1 MEKDTLP
8 QIPQLY
14 LSQLFIDICK
24 KFKFTSCEPPL
35 ASSNGR
41 TNIKGKAATLKMSNK
56 GREWKAVE
64 KRNELN
70 DAFAKKQDKKPDQ
83 NKIGE
88 KAGCSLFRASM

>member
-1 MEKDTLP
+1 
-8 QIPQLY
+8 
-14 LSQLFIDICK
+14 
-24 KFKFTSCEPPL
+24 
-35 ASSNGR
+35 
-41 TNIKGKAATLKMSNK
+41 MSNK

-88 KAGCSLFRASM
+88 KAGCSLFRASMLDSIT

>member
-1 MEKDTLP
+1 
-8 QIPQLY
+8 
-14 LSQLFIDICK
+14 
-24 KFKFTSCEPPL
+24 
-35 ASSNGR
+35 
-41 TNIKGKAATLKMSNK
+41 MSNK

-88 KAGCSLFRASM
+88 KAGYSLFRASM